1 MSKPLYGL
9 KLIRPFPITKETT
22 MKSKIGFFALLPVA
36 LFSLIMSCE
45 APLSPFPSFKP
56 INVDENTIF
65 LTSRWDDNCH
75 KIIAFDTKTET
86 AIYTYKFPESIICDF
101 FYDKSFDESVYFLTV
116 NGSIA
121 RLNPLTGKV
130 QELHFELS
138 RVAECFTYVNNE
150 LWIAPCVPGFKDV
163 PVTYAVYNAQTR
175 KIRYETLPGGE
186 MYLTKFAGHN
196 GNNVYVSLLY
206 SLGYSDI
213 YNLTQK
219 KFVDL
224 SCFDKDYLYL
234 DFYDPYLLG
243 TFVVSENNGERE
255 RRDVDLFRYS
265 VIDNVL
271 NVEKVFSTGGFFSVN
286 SLYQND
292 DFITLLTNKAIITF
306 DKSGVEKDRV
316 SIKTK
321 DTDSARH
328 GDNIYIIQAWTDKVY
343 KYDMINL
350 TCSLI

>member
-1 MSKPLYGL
+1 
-9 KLIRPFPITKETT
+9 

-36 LFSLIMSCE
+36 LFSLIISCE

-56 INVDENTIF
+56 MNVDENTIF

-86 AIYTYKFPESIICDF
+86 AIYTYKFPESIIYDF
-101 FYDKSFDESVYFLTV
+101 FYDKSFDESVYFLTL
-116 NGSIA
+116 NGRIA

-138 RVAECFTYVNNE
+138 RVAERFTYINNE

-175 KIRYETLPGGE
+175 KVRYETLPSGVIFCE
-186 MYLTKFAGHN
+186 EYAGYEK
-196 GNNVYVSLLY
+196 GNTYISFY
-206 SLGYSDI
+206 ISQQPAEI
-213 YNLTQK
+213 YNITQK
-219 KFVDL
+219 KGVDI
-224 SCFDKDYLYL
+224 SCLDKENKCYFCIE
-234 DFYDPYLLG
+234 FYDPYMVCVHWNEQQNQRN
-243 TFVVSENNGERE
+243 T
-255 RRDVDLFRYS
+255 DVFHYS
-265 VIDNVL
+265 ITDNVL
-271 NVEKVFSTGGFFSVN
+271 SVEKLFFADGFYNMN

-292 DFITLLTNKAIITF
+292 DVIVYVTTDSFIAF
-306 DKSGVEKDRV
+306 DKKNNYREKARV
-316 SIKTK
+316 PIDIKGEY
-321 DTDSARH
+321 SARH